1 MIFSGRQVGAEEAL
15 RIGLVDEVVE
25 PEALHDRAIARAAE
39 LATGA
44 VLAQGLA
51 KRAIDRG
58 LDITLGGGL
67 DLEQQ
72 LFIEVFESDDA
83 QAGVTSFLEHGA
95 GKAKFRGR

>member
-1 MIFSGRQVGAEEAL
+1 MTAPSSGPPGERSGASS
-15 RIGLVDEVVE
+15 R
-25 PEALHDRAIARAAE
+25 
-39 LATGA
+39 
-44 VLAQGLA
+44 LA

-72 LFIEVFESDDA
+72 LFVEVFSSDDA
-83 QAGVTSFLEHGA
+83 QAGVTSFLEHGP